1 MFNFKN
7 FWNSSRRIFTVSKKP
22 DRSEYKVMAQVTGIG
37 IIIIG
42 VIAFLMRIIFVFI
55 KIGN

>member
-1 MFNFKN
+1 LSLNN
-7 FWNSSRRIFTVSKKP
+7 FWNSTRRIFTVSKKP

-37 IIIIG
+37 IIIIAI
-42 VIAFLMRIIFVFI
+42 IAFLIRVIFVFI